1 MKILVIEDEIELL
14 VAISN
19 YLGRENYVSELAES
33 YQKAAHKLSTYEY
46 DIILLDISLPDGN
59 GLDLLKLI
67 RKFQQKSGVII
78 ISAKNSL
85 DDKVHGL
92 DLGADDYMTK
102 PFQLPELNSRIK
114 AVLRRHHFDGASVI
128 SFNEISVDTNSR
140 TVTVKEKEIIL
151 TPKEYDLLLF
161 FLINRNRVLT
171 RETIAEHLWSDQIEM
186 AGSLDFIYTHLN
198 NLRKKI
204 KIAGGADYIKTIYGT
219 GYKLS

>member
-1 MKILVIEDEIELL
+1 
-14 VAISN
+14 
-19 YLGRENYVSELAES
+19 
-33 YQKAAHKLSTYEY
+33 
-46 DIILLDISLPDGN
+46 
-59 GLDLLKLI
+59 
-67 RKFQQKSGVII
+67 
-78 ISAKNSL
+78 
-85 DDKVHGL
+85 
-92 DLGADDYMTK
+92 
-102 PFQLPELNSRIK
+102 
-114 AVLRRHHFDGASVI
+114 
-128 SFNEISVDTNSR
+128 VDTNSR

>member
-1 MKILVIEDEIELL
+1 
-14 VAISN
+14 
-19 YLGRENYVSELAES
+19 
-33 YQKAAHKLSTYEY
+33 
-46 DIILLDISLPDGN
+46 
-59 GLDLLKLI
+59 
-67 RKFQQKSGVII
+67 
-78 ISAKNSL
+78 
-85 DDKVHGL
+85 
-92 DLGADDYMTK
+92 
-102 PFQLPELNSRIK
+102 
-114 AVLRRHHFDGASVI
+114 
-128 SFNEISVDTNSR
+128 VDTNSR

-171 RETIAEHLWSDQIEM
+171 RETIAEHLWPDQTEM